1 ANNVPMIQTAAIGVG
16 IQGHEGRQA
25 VMASDFAISQ
35 FRFLARLLLV
45 LIVFAHSFSCS
56 HSPAPSI
63 RSQRRAD
70 DSDGAIGVGI
80 RSHEGRQAAMASGF
94 AISQF
99 RFLARLLLVLIV
111 YALSLSQPTFP
122 SFPTGA
128 NDVPMIQTAAIG
140 VGIRGHEGRQA
151 VMASDFAISQFRFL
165 ARLLLVHGHWNYHRM
180 AYMIVYNLYKNTVF
194 VLLLFWYLSQTA
206 FSTTPAIGQLS
217 LMFFSLTYTTLPTV
231 VVASIDQTLLPTR
244 LLAWPQLYG
253 AGQREETYNLPVF
266 LAAMLDATWQS
277 LALFLVGVATVS
289 GLDGDMWALGQTW
302 LVALVLVVTVHLAMD
317 IRRWTWLHAA
327 AIAIAILVTVVSI
340 VVIDY
345 IPLLPEYG

>member
-1 ANNVPMIQTAAIGVG
+1 FFRASQRCSVVLCCRVAPMQKAAVVALVRQLSGELTLAIG
-16 IQGHEGRQA
+16 
-25 VMASDFAISQ
+25 D
-35 FRFLARLLLV
+35 
-45 LIVFAHSFSCS
+45 
-56 HSPAPSI
+56 
-63 RSQRRAD
+63 
-70 DSDGAIGVGI
+70 
-80 RSHEGRQAAMASGF
+80 
-94 AISQF
+94 
-99 RFLARLLLVLIV
+99 
-111 YALSLSQPTFP
+111 
-122 SFPTGA
+122 GA